1 MCKTYNLKLWNMYL
15 SKGLKIEHF
24 LSPTRFVDLVLNSVI
39 NPLKSADY
47 KEIQEGMQIAQC
59 AFWDPSQT

>member
-1 MCKTYNLKLWNMYL
+1 MLCKTYNLKLWNNMYL

-39 NPLKSADY
+39 NPLKSQQIIKRSR
-47 KEIQEGMQIAQC
+47 KEC
-59 AFWDPSQT
+59 K

>member
-39 NPLKSADY
+39 NPLKSQQIIKRSR
-47 KEIQEGMQIAQC
+47 KEC
-59 AFWDPSQT
+59 K

>member
-1 MCKTYNLKLWNMYL
+1 MLCKTYNLKLWNNMYL

-39 NPLKSADY
+39 NPLKSQQIIKRSR
-47 KEIQEGMQIAQC
+47 KEIK
-59 AFWDPSQT
+59 